1 MKVQRGVDTVMEI
14 DIPGHTAILAESHP
28 EHIAC
33 YLGDWTR
40 YANEPPAGQLRFA
53 NDQTIALTRRL
64 ISAAVDVS
72 SRSGFFSLG
81 GDELNK
87 NCMVRRSDL
96 GWDR

>member
-1 MKVQRGVDTVMEI
+1 MTEI
-14 DIPGHTAILAESHP
+14 DIPGHTAIIAGSHP

-53 NDQTIALTRRL
+53 NAETSEFTRRL
-64 ISAAVDVS
+64 ISAAAGVS
-72 SRSGFFSLG
+72 ARSEYFSLG

-87 NCMVRRSDL
+87 NCMVRPSRARLKQS
-96 GWDR
+96 RC